1 MPENT
6 VPKPPRPIVP
16 SSLYSLWNS
25 RGPSIDFLLLVE
37 QSVSLVKLKILFNF
51 IVILSQLPIFR
62 KATSSGLKTIL
73 IFVLALNFYAKND
86 NNV

>member
-1 MPENT
+1 MPN
-6 VPKPPRPIVP
+6 PPRPIVP

-37 QSVSLVKLKILFNF
+37 QSASLVKLKMLFSF
-51 IVILSQLPIFR
+51 IVIRSQLPIFR

-73 IFVLALNFYAKND
+73 IFVLVLNFHAKNGD
-86 NNV
+86 V